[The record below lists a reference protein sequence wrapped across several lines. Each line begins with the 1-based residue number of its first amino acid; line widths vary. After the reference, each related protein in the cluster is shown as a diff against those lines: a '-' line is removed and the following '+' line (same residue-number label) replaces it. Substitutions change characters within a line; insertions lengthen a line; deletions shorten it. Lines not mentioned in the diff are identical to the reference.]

1 MPLVAASALAASLVF
16 ASPTFAVAQTA
27 GDTSASAPAS
37 TAPNGTS
44 SAVVDALG
52 ALQPT
57 MSSVSS
63 ALTSVDVHRWKVPGD
78 VKDQTTADI
87 QSIERDINGSLPG
100 LIAQAQAAP
109 GSVSPSFAV
118 FRNIDA
124 LYDVLLRV
132 SETATLAGS
141 QQEANHL
148 EAARADLQTRRRQ
161 LGDALLSSATAQD
174 ASVTQL
180 RTSLDAA
187 RQAAARQSAAAGPKK
202 IVVDDGPSS
211 AAKTAHKKRAV
222 KPTAP
227 AAAPST
233 PPQ

>member
-1 MPLVAASALAASLVF
+1 MPLVAVSAFAASLVF
-16 ASPTFAVAQTA
+16 ASPLFVSAQTA
-27 GDTSASAPAS
+27 GDTPAAAPAAAVPGV
-37 TAPNGTS
+37 TT

-57 MSSVSS
+57 MASVSS

-78 VKDQTTADI
+78 VKDQTTSDI
-87 QSIERDINGSLPG
+87 QSIQRDINGSLPG
-100 LIAQAQAAP
+100 LIAQAQASPNA
-109 GSVSPSFAV
+109 VSPSFAV

-141 QQEANHL
+141 QQEASHL
-148 EAARADLQTRRRQ
+148 ESARADLQTRRRQ

-174 ASVTQL
+174 ASVAQL
-180 RTSLDAA
+180 KTSLDAA
-187 RQAAARQSAAAGPKK
+187 KQAAAGQSAASGPQK

-211 AAKTAHKKRAV
+211 ATKTARKKKAV
-222 KPTAP
+222 KPAAP
-227 AAAPST
+227 AAT
-233 PPQ
+233 PQQ